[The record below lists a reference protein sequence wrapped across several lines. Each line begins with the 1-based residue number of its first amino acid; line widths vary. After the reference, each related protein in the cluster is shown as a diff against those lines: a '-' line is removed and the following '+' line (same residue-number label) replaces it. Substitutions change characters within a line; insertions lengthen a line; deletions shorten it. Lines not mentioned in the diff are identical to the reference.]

1 MTDMKNHEAVMRV
14 YDVMKKVG
22 IIKKVESIIR
32 SKYENGMQMGYFEGS
47 EQEYTVPKLSI

>member
-1 MTDMKNHEAVMRV
+1 MKNHEAVMRV